1 MYDFDFY
8 QPENLS
14 DALNLLEEIPDGR
27 IAAGGTDLMV
37 LIKDLL
43 LRPSTL
49 ISLAKLEELVG
60 IETNDETWMVG
71 PMTPLWHLERSEALR
86 LTYPALHQAILELAV
101 PPIRNQATLG
111 GNLCLDTK
119 CIYYNQSH
127 VWERNLSRCL
137 KAGGD
142 MCHVAPAGKR
152 CVGALAAE
160 AIGPLWVYGAELTLA
175 SRRGRRR
182 IPLKA
187 FYTGDGLTPHDLA
200 KAEILTAIHLPT
212 PQPRFGA
219 AYCRFAYRK
228 ALTFSE
234 FNLSAA
240 IRLDNRGRIASATLV
255 VGAIGPAPVELKESL
270 SSLQDQYPSR
280 ALWAEAAREAT
291 REAVRLARSPRLTPY
306 LQEVLSVYAERL
318 FKKTLDRAKANRR

>member
-1 MYDFDFY
+1 MYDFDLY
-8 QPENLS
+8 EPESLS
-14 DALNLLEEIPDGR
+14 DALNLLQEIPDGR

-49 ISLAKLEELVG
+49 ISLAKVEELVG

-71 PMTPLWHLERSEALR
+71 PMTPLWHLERSGALR

-127 VWERNLSRCL
+127 VWERSLPHCF

-160 AIGPLWVYGAELTLA
+160 AVGPLWVYGAELTLA

-182 IPLKA
+182 VPLKA
-187 FYTGDGLTPHDLA
+187 FYTGAGLTPHDLA
-200 KAEILTAIHLPT
+200 KGEMLTAIHLPI

-228 ALTFSE
+228 ALAFSE

-240 IRLDNRGRIASATLV
+240 IRLDDRGRIASATLV
-255 VGAIGPAPVELKESL
+255 VGAIAPAPVELKESL
-270 SSLQDQYPSR
+270 SSLQGQYPSV
-280 ALWAEAAREAT
+280 ALWAKAARKAT
-291 REAVRLARSPRLTPY
+291 KEAVRLARSPRLTPY

-318 FKKTLDRAKANRR
+318 FKETLDLAKANRM